1 MADELDF
8 FAEAAEPRKEML
20 ADLHIC
26 CHREIVIVLFK
37 IECILTLAESLNP
50 VFADVLRLATGCE
63 QVIVA
68 VVKQLHAYVLLGLFF
83 FINARCNK
91 VPCYPRYIKQK

>member
-1 MADELDF
+1 MVVVLLEIECVLAL
-8 FAEAAEPRKEML
+8 AEAL
-20 ADLHIC
+20 D
-26 CHREIVIVLFK
+26 
-37 IECILTLAESLNP
+37 P

-83 FINARCNK
+83 LINARCNK
-91 VPCYPRYIKQK
+91 VPCYPHNIKQK